1 MISGSA
7 TGRSAYVDNNTGKT
21 LAGTSWIIH
30 KTNPFIGL
38 HAMEATWFPNDSSR
52 TFAEEALENYGR
64 PRFDAAQRP
73 HIRNLA
79 L

>member
-7 TGRSAYVDNNTGKT
+7 TGRRAYVDTNTGKT
-21 LAGTSWIIH
+21 LVGTSWIIH

-38 HAMEATWFPNDSSR
+38 HIMEDTWFPNDSSR
-52 TFAEEALENYGR
+52 TFAEKALENYGR
-64 PRFDAAQRP
+64 PRFDASQRP
-73 HIRNLA
+73 HICNFA

>member
-52 TFAEEALENYGR
+52 TFAEKALENYGR

-73 HIRNLA
+73 HIHNLA

>member
-7 TGRSAYVDNNTGKT
+7 TGCSAYVDNNTGKT

-38 HAMEATWFPNDSSR
+38 HSMEATWFPNDSSR
-52 TFAEEALENYGR
+52 TFAEKALENYGR